1 MNFIISILHQIYGIS
16 KSRKKFLIIL
26 FKTMLAVP
34 GKVNFRNLSRFCDLS
49 EKTFSRNFRKPFCF
63 LQLNLLLIRSIYS
76 KTTDIL
82 LAVDCSFI
90 DKSGKRTYGLGH
102 FFNGSRNRAEKG
114 LEIFLVSIVDPIINT
129 AFSLLAFQT
138 PVNLPNSNSKPNKNT
153 GDETRIDF
161 YLECLKK
168 IQNQI
173 NGMVKYCVADG
184 FFAKSKFVESVLN
197 MSLHFI
203 CKLRSDAN
211 LKFIH
216 KSTSQ
221 SKRGRPKLY
230 DGKVKFDDLRRFLF
244 VKKLDEN
251 VSVYTAIVYNVNLK
265 RKIRIALL
273 VFRRNKK
280 KRDYVVLF
288 STDLDLSATKI
299 YEYYKSRFQIEF
311 IFRDAKQH
319 TGLCDCQ
326 ATRKETLDFHFNASV
341 TTLNIAKVAVL
352 KNHNYSNDF
361 VFSMASIK
369 RIAYN
374 ENLME
379 NIFSKLG
386 FDLSLIKFHSVFRE
400 LRNYGAIAA

>member
-1 MNFIISILHQIYGIS
+1 MNFINSILQQISGIS
-16 KSRKKFLIIL
+16 KSRKKFMIIL

-34 GKVNFRNLSRFCDLS
+34 GKINFRNLSRFCDLS
-49 EKTFSRNFRKPFCF
+49 EKTFSRNFRKAFCF
-63 LQLNLLLIRSIYS
+63 MQLNLLLIKSIYRKS
-76 KTTDIL
+76 TDLI

-90 DKSGKRTYGLGH
+90 NKSGKKTYGLGR
-102 FFNGSRNRAEKG
+102 FFNGSNSRAEKG
-114 LEIFLVSIVDPIINT
+114 LEIFLASIVDPIINT
-129 AFSLLAFQT
+129 AFSLLAYQT
-138 PVNLPNSNSKPNKNT
+138 PADLHNSNSRLNKNIY
-153 GDETRIDF
+153 DETRIDF
-161 YLECLKK
+161 YLECLNNTY
-168 IQNQI
+168 NQI
-173 NGMVKYCVADG
+173 KGMVKYCVADG
-184 FFAKSKFVESVLN
+184 FFAKSKFVNGVLN

-211 LKFIH
+211 LKFIYKC
-216 KSTSQ
+216 KSR

-230 DGKVKFDDLRRFLF
+230 DGKVMFDDLRRFQF

-251 VSVYTAIVYNVNLK
+251 VSLYTAIVYNVNLK

-273 VFRRNKK
+273 VFHRNKK
-280 KRDYVVLF
+280 KRDYAVLF
-288 STDLDLSATKI
+288 STDLELSAQKI

-326 ATRKETLDFHFNASV
+326 ATKKVTLDFHFNASL
-341 TTLNIAKVAVL
+341 TTLNIAKIGSL
-352 KNHNYSNDF
+352 KSHKKDYDF
-361 VFSMASIK
+361 IFSMASIK
-369 RIAYN
+369 RIAFN

-400 LRNYGAIAA
+400 FRNYGTIAA